1 MTYEFTKDKREVDNG
16 CSTRLIYYANK
27 FSQLEIMQS
36 LKTIFF
42 LSTQKRKTNNY
53 KKKPSFSRVHT

>member
-53 KKKPSFSRVHT
+53 